1 MFFYP
6 ARYRVCQNSR
16 VVCLEKKHKLTHT
29 HTHTVHQ
36 HNINLPSVC
45 HHSGCL
51 ANPSLVFK
59 ALFSP
64 QTGAK
69 TSQLN
74 ISKRRMHL

>member
-1 MFFYP
+1 MFLP
-6 ARYRVCQNSR
+6 SSLQGLSKQQSGL
-16 VVCLEKKHKLTHT
+16 LEKKHTL
-29 HTHTVHQ
+29 THTVHQ
-36 HNINLPSVC
+36 RNINLPSVC

-59 ALFSP
+59 ALFSR